1 MTSPISKEYVNP
13 VPPDDPE
20 VIEVRPE
27 ERLDVARIEPY
38 LREHLP
44 HASGAFSLR
53 QFGGGHANLTYL
65 VSFGGD
71 EYVLRRPPLGPVP
84 ERSHDMRREHAVL
97 SQLYQAFPLAPRSY
111 QLCTDRSVSDVDFV
125 VEERKR
131 GIAIRRDLP
140 ERFRDDPALARRI
153 GEMLVDTLASL
164 HTVDPAAVGLGD
176 LGKPEGYVE
185 RQLSGWVGRWEAA
198 LTGGTAPADRVI
210 AWLRDNL
217 PASPA
222 TGIVHNDYKLDNML
236 LDGDDPAVIT
246 ALLDWDMC
254 TLGDPLVDLG
264 YMLVLWPERDD
275 PKTWRATGMPTWR
288 DGFPSRTEATDR
300 YAAKTGFDVR
310 SVHWYYVFNIFR
322 FAAILQQI
330 YARFERGQTH
340 DERFRPFGAQV
351 NALVLAAT
359 QLST

>member
-1 MTSPISKEYVNP
+1 
-13 VPPDDPE
+13 VPLDDPE
-20 VIEVRPE
+20 VIDVRAE
-27 ERLDVARIEPY
+27 EQLDVARIEPY

-44 HASGAFSLR
+44 QTNGVFSLR

-65 VSFGGD
+65 VTFGES

-84 ERSHDMRREHAVL
+84 ESAHDMRREHAVL
-97 SQLYQAFPLAPRSY
+97 SKLYQAFPIAPRSFL
-111 QLCTDRSVSDVDFV
+111 LCTERAVCDVDFV

-140 ERFRDDPALARRI
+140 ERFQNDPALTRRI

-164 HTVDPAAVGLGD
+164 HTVDAAAVGLSE
-176 LGKPEGYVE
+176 LGKPQGYVE
-185 RQLSGWVGRWEAA
+185 RQLTGWVGRWEAA
-198 LTGGTAPADRVI
+198 CTTGTVAADRAI

-222 TGIVHNDYKLDNML
+222 AGIVHNDYKLDNML
-236 LDGDDPAVIT
+236 LDGDDPATIT

-275 PKTWRATGMPTWR
+275 PKAWRATGMPTWR
-288 DGFPSRTEATDR
+288 DGFPTRAEATAR
-300 YAAKTGFDVR
+300 YAQKTGFDVR

-340 DERFRPFGAQV
+340 DERFRTFGPQV
-351 NALVLAAT
+351 NALITAANG
-359 QLST
+359 LSR